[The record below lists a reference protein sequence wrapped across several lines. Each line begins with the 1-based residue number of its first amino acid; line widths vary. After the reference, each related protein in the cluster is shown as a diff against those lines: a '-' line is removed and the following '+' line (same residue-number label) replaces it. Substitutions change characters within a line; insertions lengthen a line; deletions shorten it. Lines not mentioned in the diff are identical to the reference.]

1 MGKKVMNLKES
12 MEGYMAWSG
21 MMKGK
26 GEMMQL
32 HKSFFKKQLRL
43 LLSFDSVIFYSV
55 PNNIQQTQNTR
66 KENPRFLNSK
76 YKIH

>member
-1 MGKKVMNLKES
+1 MNLKES
-12 MEGYMAWSG
+12 IEGYMAWSE

-32 HKSFFKKQLRL
+32 HNIKKFFKKVKQLRL
-43 LLSFDSVIFYSV
+43 FLPFDSVIFYSV